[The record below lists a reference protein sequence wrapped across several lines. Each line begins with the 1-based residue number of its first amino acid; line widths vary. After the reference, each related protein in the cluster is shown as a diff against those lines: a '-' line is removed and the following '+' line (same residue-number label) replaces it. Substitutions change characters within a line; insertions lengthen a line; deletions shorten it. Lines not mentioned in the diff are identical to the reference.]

1 MFNPQEEVEIKK
13 RLDEVENEVKL
24 TLFARPA
31 RRIVL
36 ISGNGNDEVSE
47 ETEKIIRALVA
58 LAPDKLKLEVYD
70 PESNS
75 ELMQKYRV
83 TEIPTL
89 VLEGDRDYGIRF
101 LGTPNGYE
109 FASLLEDLIT
119 VGRRDSG
126 LSEESRKLV
135 QSLTEP
141 LDLKVFVT
149 PG

>member
-1 MFNPQEEVEIKK
+1 MI
-13 RLDEVENEVKL
+13 
-24 TLFARPA
+24 LFANPA
-31 RRIVL
+31 RKIVL
-36 ISGNGNDEVSE
+36 LSAPSNDEASE
-47 ETEKIIRALVA
+47 ETERLVRALA
-58 LAPDKLKLEVYD
+58 ELSPKLKLDVYD
-70 PESNS
+70 PQNS
-75 ELMQKYRV
+75 GEMLQKYHV

-89 VLEGDRDYGIRF
+89 ILEGDRDYGIRY

-109 FASLLEDLIT
+109 FASLLEDVVAI
-119 VGRRDSG
+119 GKRESG